1 MQCSVNTHWVPLI
14 TNNLIHNNLLVI
26 SGIRCDRTFNTD
38 VNQKCAFPREKIVRY
53 SWVLV
58 VTELVVREH
67 SIPLGI
73 EMDGALKLWTEI
85 PKDVV
90 NVVIV
95 TCGV

>member
-1 MQCSVNTHWVPLI
+1 MRCSVNAHWVPLI

-53 SWVLV
+53 SWVL
-58 VTELVVREH
+58 